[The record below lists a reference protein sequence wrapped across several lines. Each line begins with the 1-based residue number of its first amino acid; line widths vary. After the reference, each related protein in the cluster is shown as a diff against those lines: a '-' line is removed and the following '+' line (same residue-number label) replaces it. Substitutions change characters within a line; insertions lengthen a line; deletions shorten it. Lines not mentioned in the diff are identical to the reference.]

1 MKKKLRILLT
11 WTVISLLVQFA
22 LYSFLDHSIA
32 KVLAPPSNEPITA
45 SLTARIPGSN
55 LENPQLS
62 YDKKY
67 LATVDHGVFKV
78 FNLKS
83 EKLVFSKSAPSGN
96 PKGMGVISYK
106 WLPDRNTLIY
116 FYARQNP
123 AAPNPTPAKPA
134 TQTKATVAHT
144 SAAQLTVPK
153 TQKEDPQESLPSK
166 PQPESPKPSTPAP
179 SQTQPV
185 KPYNPQITELY
196 TLEFLDDEGIEPEDR
211 KNDVESLDSYF
222 PAGGQIIHLDFSTST
237 NLIYLTVKSGTT
249 MKLLEIDV
257 MKDISN
263 LTKGGETITNV
274 AVSDQYGTLYID
286 SKQGTSKQ
294 VAAVKGW
301 QRYAITKKDNQYLLG
316 TGNGVVYLGE
326 IDNNQLVKIL
336 TVKDSSDLKNINT
349 AAETQWEGSIP
360 FKDSKT
366 VIGSKGQLII
376 YGQNQLHV
384 VQDGKEQQI
393 DLGEEK
399 GETSYVTR
407 DGAELFQLRPEGS
420 MTIVELKPL
429 TSL

>member
-11 WTVISLLVQFA
+11 WTVISLLAQFT

-45 SLTARIPGSN
+45 SLSARIPGSN

-62 YDKKY
+62 YDRKY
-67 LATVDHGVFKV
+67 LATMDHGVLNV

-116 FYARQNP
+116 FYARKNP
-123 AAPNPTPAKPA
+123 AAPKLTPAKPA
-134 TQTKATVAHT
+134 TQTNNTNN
-144 SAAQLTVPK
+144 AAVVPK
-153 TQKEDPQESLPSK
+153 TQKEDPQEPVPAK
-166 PQPESPKPSTPAP
+166 PQPESPKPSTPPPA
-179 SQTQPV
+179 QTRPP

-196 TLEFLDDEGIEPEDR
+196 TLEFLDDAGMEPEDR

-237 NLIYLTVKSGTT
+237 NLIYLTVKSGTA

-316 TGNGVVYLGE
+316 TGNGMVYLGE
-326 IDNNQLVKIL
+326 IDHNQLVKIL
-336 TVKDSSDLKNINT
+336 TVKDSSDLKNINIP
-349 AAETQWEGSIP
+349 AETQWEGSIP

-376 YGQNQLHV
+376 YGQNRLYE
-384 VQDGKEQQI
+384 VQDGKEQEL
-393 DLGEEK
+393 DLGEVE
-399 GETSYVTR
+399 GETSYVTG
-407 DGAELFQLRPEGS
+407 DGAELFQLRPEGG
-420 MTIVELKPL
+420 MTIIELKPL
-429 TSL
+429 DSLRASL